1 VFKKLN
7 IEREKAFYGTL
18 ISLCIPLALQSVLA
32 YSVTTLD
39 SIMLGALG
47 EVPMSAANIGLQPF
61 NIVSGIIRGLI
72 LGGTVLMA
80 QYYGKGDT
88 KSIKTT
94 MAICMRLNIVISLA
108 CTAVTGL
115 FPKPIMGI
123 FSTDQAVLD
132 AGVDYLRIMSF
143 TYALYAVSLTYQ
155 LTCRA
160 LQDARTPLIINLITY
175 VTNIGLNYC
184 FIFGKFGCPQ
194 MGVTGAAVGTLIA
207 RIIEFGLCAG
217 HLLIFNKTLQFKVK
231 DFFAKSK
238 RLMGDIWKYGLP
250 SLLSEMI
257 FTIGMAAYAV
267 IFGRLGTMAMAANTI
282 ATMGSRVGEVFTG
295 CIASASAVMI
305 GKTIGEGD
313 LKRVKVQV
321 KTFNTVVMGAAL
333 CSVVILLC
341 INPLLISL
349 YNVAPETVEMA
360 KSMCFVNAL
369 FQVAYAFEMLYVCG
383 LLVGSGDTNYI
394 FWYTTIVMWGVTMPL
409 AFAGAFLFDLNPV
422 LVFVILKC
430 DYAIKGVVGYIRTKG
445 TKWIKEVTVGS
456 EEAAKA

>member
-1 VFKKLN
+1 MFKKLN
-7 IEREKAFYGTL
+7 IVRDRSFYGTL
-18 ISLCIPLALQSVLA
+18 ISLCIPLALQSMLA
-32 YSVTTLD
+32 YSVNTLD

-47 EVPMSAANIGLQPF
+47 EVPMSAVNIGLQPF

-94 MAICMRLNIVISLA
+94 MAICMRVNLLISVV
-108 CTAVTGL
+108 CTLVTGL

-123 FSTDQAVLD
+123 FSTDQAVID
-132 AGVDYLRIMSF
+132 AGVGYLRVISF
-143 TYALYAVSLTYQ
+143 TYALYAISLTYQ

-175 VTNIGLNYC
+175 ATNIGLNYC

-207 RIIEFGLCAG
+207 RVLEFALCGG
-217 HLLIFNKTLQFKVK
+217 HLLLFNKTLQFKPA

-238 RLMGDIWKYGLP
+238 RLTGDIWKYGLP

-257 FTIGMAAYAV
+257 FTLGMSAYAI
-267 IFGRLGTMAMAANTI
+267 IFGRLGTLAMAANSIASI
-282 ATMGSRVGEVFTG
+282 ATRIGETFTG

-313 LKRVKVQV
+313 LDRAKLQV
-321 KTFNTVVMGAAL
+321 KTFNVVSMCAAL
-333 CSVVILLC
+333 CSIVILLA
-341 INPLLISL
+341 INPILISL
-349 YNVAPETVEMA
+349 YNIAPETVEMA
-360 KSMCFVNAL
+360 KQMCFFNAL
-369 FQVAYAFEMLYVCG
+369 FQIAYAFEMLYVCG

-394 FWYTTIVMWGVTMPL
+394 FWYTTIIMWGITMPI
-409 AFAGAFLFDLNPV
+409 AFAGAFLFKWSPIV
-422 LVFVILKC
+422 VFIILKC
-430 DYAIKGVVGYIRTKG
+430 DYVIKGVVGYIRTKG
-445 TKWIKEVTVGS
+445 NKWIKEVTVS
-456 EEAAKA
+456 K